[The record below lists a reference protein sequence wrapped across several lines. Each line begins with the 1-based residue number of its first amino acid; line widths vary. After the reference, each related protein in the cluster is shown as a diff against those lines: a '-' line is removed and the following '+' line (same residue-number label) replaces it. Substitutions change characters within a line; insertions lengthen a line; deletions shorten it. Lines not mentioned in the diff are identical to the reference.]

1 MAEEAEKAEQKG
13 RQIRAG
19 MQAVMAEQAGK

>member
-1 MAEEAEKAEQKG
+1 MAEEAEKAEQEG

-19 MQAVMAEQAGK
+19 MQAGMAEQAGK